1 MTKGSWLGYIAA
13 YLMWV
18 IVLALGIWFLL
29 VSRTGFL
36 GALAAYH
43 NTETVSGV
51 WQVRLLDIV
60 YSVTVG
66 LIWLVLMT
74 VTERYF
80 RKGVRQ
86 GVLLTRFATIVGPEI
101 LLILAADLF
110 LLWLQGG
117 SRVWLRWLILGSE
130 LVIGVGLVLFARH
143 SRTRKPDEITSVQ

>member
-1 MTKGSWLGYIAA
+1 MTKRSWLGYIAA

-36 GALAAYH
+36 SALAAYH

-51 WQVRLLDIV
+51 WQVRLLDQV

-80 RKGVRQ
+80 RKGVRR

-101 LLILAADLF
+101 LLILVADLF

-117 SRVWLRWLILGSE
+117 SRVWSRWLILGSE
-130 LVIGVGLVLFARH
+130 LVIGAGLVLFARY

>member
-1 MTKGSWLGYIAA
+1 MKKGVGYVTA

-18 IVLALGIWFLL
+18 IVLLLGLWFLL

-36 GALAAYH
+36 SALAVYH
-43 NTETVSGV
+43 SAETVSGV
-51 WQVRLLDIV
+51 WQVRLLDQA

-74 VTERYF
+74 VTEPYF
-80 RKGVRQ
+80 RKGVRR

-101 LLILAADLF
+101 LLILVADLF

-117 SRVWLRWLILGSE
+117 SRVWSRWLILGGE
-130 LVIGVGLVLFARH
+130 LVIGVGLVLFARY
-143 SRTRKPDEITSVQ
+143 SRARKPDEVASVQ